1 MTGDFGA
8 ANQNRTD
15 DLVITNDVL
24 YRLSH
29 SSILSP
35 EIGAAN
41 QNRTD
46 DLVITNDVL
55 YRLSHSSMEI
65 VDFRR
70 LCYYTICCVICQ
82 LFFRNFSTFFIL
94 LFQQKSRGNRLGT
107 IGAANQNRTDDLVI
121 TNDVLYR
128 LSHSSISQR
137 FIL

>member
-1 MTGDFGA
+1 MTGGSGA

-29 SSILSP
+29 SSMMSP

-55 YRLSHSSMEI
+55 YRLSHSSKEI
-65 VDFRR
+65 NDFRR
-70 LCYYTICCVICQ
+70 L
-82 LFFRNFSTFFIL
+82 
-94 LFQQKSRGNRLGT
+94 
-107 IGAANQNRTDDLVI
+107 
-121 TNDVLYR
+121 
-128 LSHSSISQR
+128 
-137 FIL
+137 